1 MVVHHSQ
8 VRLDN
13 RLVSIAAVS
22 IEFSTEFGAA
32 LDDKQD
38 RIGIAAHTDFLD
50 GVEVWREGVVFAGK
64 ELAGLDGS
72 ADGLPGDFRGAFQE
86 AAQAKDYTVYVAA
99 WAVVGKGWEDRAN
112 ESWGGP

>member
-50 GVEVWREGVVFAGK
+50 GVEV
-64 ELAGLDGS
+64 
-72 ADGLPGDFRGAFQE
+72 
-86 AAQAKDYTVYVAA
+86 
-99 WAVVGKGWEDRAN
+99 
-112 ESWGGP
+112 